1 MLIANSLYN
10 NNNNNNNNNNVIH
23 EAYNKNHEVSEIEK
37 KNGLSHAIC

>member
-10 NNNNNNNNNNVIH
+10 NNNNYNNNNVIH
-23 EAYNKNHEVSEIEK
+23 EAYNKNHEVSEIER